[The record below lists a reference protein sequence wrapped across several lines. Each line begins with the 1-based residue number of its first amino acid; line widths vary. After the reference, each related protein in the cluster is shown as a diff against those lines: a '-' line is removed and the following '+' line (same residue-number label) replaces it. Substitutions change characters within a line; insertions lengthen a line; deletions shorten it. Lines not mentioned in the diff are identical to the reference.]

1 MLTQAH
7 YIRVYYTFGLLH
19 CFHYNEDFVIS
30 SFFPIHFTV
39 GLAGL
44 KSIVGSTEDFVILRF
59 VESKFHCNCD
69 QL

>member
-7 YIRVYYTFGLLH
+7 YIGVYYTYGLLH
-19 CFHYNEDFVIS
+19 CVHYNEDFVIVS
-30 SFFPIHFTV
+30 
-39 GLAGL
+39 LAGL
-44 KSIVGSTEDFVILRF
+44 KSIVGYTEDFVILRF